1 MGDNERLTQAKIAFF
16 ENKYMPFLS
25 QNGIECQR
33 SHNQAINS
41 GNNYHGGHSSNMYGG
56 NMYQHQQE
64 NYFASGQEPGQG
76 QFDDDDDDNAANAG
90 VQRQN
95 SRDADLYDDDD
106 INEGGNAGVDNIADQ
121 VAASGVLEDNDDE
134 NDNDA
139 EMQIQQNDDDDD
151 DENMM
156 VDDQNEE
163 EQ

>member
-76 QFDDDDDDNAANAG
+76 QFDDNDDDDDNAANAG

-121 VAASGVLEDNDDE
+121 VAASGVLEDNDDD
-134 NDNDA
+134 NDN
-139 EMQIQQNDDDDD
+139 

-163 EQ
+163 EQMLADV